1 MNKYKVIW
9 DERLGEALVDE
20 PIELETAG
28 AVITRISIET
38 ENPFG
43 FDECSGGYYAFVT
56 VKGHDFTVDIDIADV
71 HSEYD
76 EVRHWYD
83 PREFFVDERAVRNP
97 AVITDFIDEDTAEQ
111 LYFDVRDQIL
121 DVAPEL
127 WAEHCKHCPD
137 SAPYKWD
144 QGEPEEW

>member
-1 MNKYKVIW
+1 MNKYKVTW

-20 PIELETAG
+20 PIKLGLETAG
-28 AVITRISIET
+28 AVITRISIEP

-43 FDECSGGYYAFVT
+43 FDKCCGGYYACLT
-56 VKGHDFTVDIDIADV
+56 VKGHDFTVDIDIAGV
-71 HSEYD
+71 HKDYD
-76 EVRHWYD
+76 EVEHFYD
-83 PREFFVDERAVRNP
+83 PSVFEDEAVGDP
-97 AVITDFIDEDTAEQ
+97 AVITDFIDEETAEQ